1 MKIENNNP
9 ITMDKKEYKVMKLLA
24 KGYTQ
29 KEVSQELKKNGYSA
43 TSLSTIEKLLAKLR
57 KQYNVKTTI
66 QLFVFLVKKEKL

>member
-1 MKIENNNP
+1 
-9 ITMDKKEYKVMKLLA
+9 MDKKEYMVVKLLA

>member
-1 MKIENNNP
+1 
-9 ITMDKKEYKVMKLLA
+9 MDKKEYKVMKLLA

-57 KQYNVKTTI
+57 KQYKVNTTI
-66 QLFVFLVKKEKL
+66 QLFIFLVKKEML